1 MEKVYEVEVNGP
13 LYAAHIEQ
21 FQNGISFTDG
31 PICKPASL
39 TILESYPSYSKAQV
53 RISEGKY
60 HQVKKMFLAI
70 GVKVMTLKRLSFGP
84 FTLDPQLAPGES
96 RPLNEVELTWVKDSL
111 EKRDKKSTKALTT
124 HFLQVR
130 ALGR

>member
-21 FQNGISFTDG
+21 FQNGIPFTDG

-39 TILESYPSYSKAQV
+39 TILESHPSYSKAQV

-96 RPLNEVELTWVKDSL
+96 RPLNEVELTWVKDFL
-111 EKRDKKSTKALTT
+111 EKTR
-124 HFLQVR
+124 
-130 ALGR
+130 